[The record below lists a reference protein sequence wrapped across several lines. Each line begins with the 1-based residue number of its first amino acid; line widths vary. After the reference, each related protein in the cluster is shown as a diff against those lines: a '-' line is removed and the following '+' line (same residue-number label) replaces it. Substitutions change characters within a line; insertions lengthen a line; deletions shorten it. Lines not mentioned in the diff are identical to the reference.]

1 MDAHFQLISD
11 GDLARTIELMREF
24 YAVTQ
29 MRFDEE
35 IARTALRKTLLDP
48 SLGSVYLVT
57 MEKAVIGYFVLT
69 FCFSLEFHGKF
80 ALLDEIYVREAYRR
94 HKIGAS
100 IVGFC
105 ENICRKMGIRALR
118 LETGHENEVA
128 QNLYRKMGFAQ
139 EMRHLF
145 TKWVGPA
152 SGNGGGN

>member
-11 GDLARTIELMREF
+11 GDLARTIGLMREF
-24 YAVTQ
+24 YESTQ

-35 IARTALRKTLLDP
+35 VARTALRKTLLDP

-57 MEKAVIGYFVLT
+57 MEKDVIGYFVLT

-94 HKIGAS
+94 QKIGEA

-105 ENICRKMGIRALR
+105 ENICRKVGIRALR

-128 QNLYRKMGFAQ
+128 HNLYRKMGFVQ

-145 TKWVGPA
+145 TKWLGPT
-152 SGNGGGN
+152 GNGGSS

>member
-35 IARTALRKTLLDP
+35 VARTALRKTLLDP

-57 MEKAVIGYFVLT
+57 VEKAVIGYFVLT
-69 FCFSLEFHGKF
+69 YCFSLEFHGKF

-94 HKIGAS
+94 QKIGEM
-100 IVGFC
+100 IVSFC

-145 TKWVGPA
+145 TKWVAPVTNGP
-152 SGNGGGN
+152 S

>member
-11 GDLARTIELMREF
+11 GDLAKTIGLMREF
-24 YAVTQ
+24 YQTTQ

-35 IARTALRKTLLDP
+35 VARTALRRTLLDP

-57 MEKAVIGYFVLT
+57 LEKDVIGYFVLT

-94 HKIGAS
+94 QKIGES
-100 IVGFC
+100 IIGFC

-118 LETGHENEVA
+118 LETSHENEIA

-145 TKWVGPA
+145 TKWVGFT
-152 SGNGGGN
+152 GNGGPS

>member
-24 YAVTQ
+24 YAVTH
-29 MRFDEE
+29 MHFDEE
-35 IARTALRKTLLDP
+35 VARTALRKTLLDS

-57 MEKAVIGYFVLT
+57 LEKAVIGYFVLT

-94 HKIGAS
+94 QKIGES
-100 IVGFC
+100 IVAFC

-145 TKWVGPA
+145 TKWVADGTTNGP
-152 SGNGGGN
+152 S

>member
-105 ENICRKMGIRALR
+105 ENICCKMGIRALR

-145 TKWVGPA
+145 TKWVGTT

>member
-11 GDLARTIELMREF
+11 GDLARTIGLMREF
-24 YAVTQ
+24 YQTTQ

-35 IARTALRKTLLDP
+35 VARTALRKTLLDP

-57 MEKAVIGYFVLT
+57 LEKDVIGYFVLT

-94 HKIGAS
+94 QKIGES

-105 ENICRKMGIRALR
+105 ENISRKVGVHALR
-118 LETGHENEVA
+118 LETGHENEIA
-128 QNLYRKMGFAQ
+128 QNLYRKMGFSQ

-145 TKWVGPA
+145 TKWVG
-152 SGNGGGN
+152 STGNGGPS